1 MNKLIASILIVTVLS
16 ACAGRAPKPV
26 DAMKVTDKELTCE
39 QIQNELLLS
48 NNEVSRLS
56 VDADKTAKNVALG
69 VAGWFLIIPWFFM
82 DLKNAE
88 KTEMEAHRQRINTL
102 NLMYMNKKCGQS

>member
-1 MNKLIASILIVTVLS
+1 MKQAIVSIVIVCLIT
-16 ACAGRAPKPV
+16 ACAGRNPRPV
-26 DAMKVTDKELTCE
+26 DTMKVTDKEMTCE
-39 QIQNELLLS
+39 QIQNELLLA
-48 NNEVSRLS
+48 NNEISRLS

-88 KTEMEAHRQRINTL
+88 KAEMEAYRQRLNNL
-102 NLMYMNKKCGQS
+102 NLLYMNKRCA

>member
-1 MNKLIASILIVTVLS
+1 MNKLIASILIVTVLT
-16 ACAGRAPKPV
+16 ACAGRNPRPV
-26 DAMKVTDKELTCE
+26 DAMKVTDKEMACE
-39 QIQNELLLS
+39 QIQNELLLA
-48 NNEVSRLS
+48 NNEISRLS

>member
-1 MNKLIASILIVTVLS
+1 MNKIIASILILTVLT
-16 ACAGRAPKPV
+16 ACAGRTPRPV

-48 NNEVSRLS
+48 NNEISRLS

-69 VAGWFLIIPWFFM
+69 IAGWFLIIPWFFM

>member
-1 MNKLIASILIVTVLS
+1 MKQTISAIVIVCLIT
-16 ACAGRAPKPV
+16 ACAGRTPRPV
-26 DAMKVTDKELTCE
+26 DAMRITDKELACE

-48 NNEVSRLS
+48 NNEINRLS

-69 VAGWFLIIPWFFM
+69 IAGWFLIIPWFFM

-88 KTEMEAHRQRINTL
+88 KHEMESHRQRVNAL
-102 NLMYMNKKCGQS
+102 NLLYMNKKCR

>member
-1 MNKLIASILIVTVLS
+1 MKQTILAIVIICLIT
-16 ACAGRAPKPV
+16 ACAGRNPRPV
-26 DAMKVTDKELTCE
+26 DAMKVTDKEMTCE
-39 QIQNELLLS
+39 QIQNELLLA
-48 NNEVSRLS
+48 NNEISRLS

-88 KTEMEAHRQRINTL
+88 KTEMEAYRQRLNNL
-102 NLMYMNKKCGQS
+102 NLLYMNKKCT

>member
-1 MNKLIASILIVTVLS
+1 MRNLIIYALIITTLT
-16 ACAGRAPKPV
+16 ACAGRAPRPV
-26 DAMKVTDKELTCE
+26 DAMKVTDKEMSCE
-39 QIQNELLLS
+39 QIQNELLLA
-48 NNEVSRLS
+48 NNEISRLS

-88 KTEMEAHRQRINTL
+88 KQELEAYRQRLNNL
-102 NLMYMNKKCGQS
+102 NLLYMNKKCT

>member
-1 MNKLIASILIVTVLS
+1 MNKLIASILIVTVLT
-16 ACAGRAPKPV
+16 ACAGRTPMPV

-48 NNEVSRLS
+48 NNEISRLS

-69 VAGWFLIIPWFFM
+69 IAGWFLIIPWFFM

-88 KTEMEAHRQRINTL
+88 KHEMEGHRQRVNTL
-102 NLMYMNKKCGQS
+102 NLLYMNKKC

>member
-1 MNKLIASILIVTVLS
+1 MKQFLSAMIMIALIT
-16 ACAGRAPKPV
+16 ACAGRTPRPV
-26 DAMKVTDKELTCE
+26 DAMKVTDKEMTCE
-39 QIQNELLLS
+39 QIQNELLLA
-48 NNEVSRLS
+48 NNEISRLS

-88 KTEMEAHRQRINTL
+88 KTEMEAYRQRLNNL
-102 NLMYMNKKCGQS
+102 NLLYMNKKCS